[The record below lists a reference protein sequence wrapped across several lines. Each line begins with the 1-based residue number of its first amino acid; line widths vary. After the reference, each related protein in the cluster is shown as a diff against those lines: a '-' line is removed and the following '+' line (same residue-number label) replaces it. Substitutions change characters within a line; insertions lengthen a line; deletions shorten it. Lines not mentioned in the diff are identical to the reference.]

1 MKSFVNLQP
10 LFILFSFIFFLI
22 STYFKFPLLNTFLY
36 DYFPIIQFF
45 TFILVFFSIFS
56 SIVYFFSK
64 GKRKV
69 VKYGLLGIVV
79 LSLLIWFFDNRLQI
93 TNKYYFS
100 LKVERFNKLVSEIKG
115 EKVNFTD
122 SSDMYSKMK
131 LSDEQSK
138 LSKQIYISNS
148 KPLSIFF
155 YQYRGIGEISGFLY
169 SENDAPPN
177 DGDFN
182 FQIVN
187 SYKIAENWYWVK
199 FD

>member
-1 MKSFVNLQP
+1 M
-10 LFILFSFIFFLI
+10 FS
-22 STYFKFPLLNTFLY
+22 N
-36 DYFPIIQFF
+36 
-45 TFILVFFSIFS
+45 
-56 SIVYFFSK
+56 

-69 VKYGLLGIVV
+69 VKYGLLGIIV
-79 LSLLIWFFDNRLQI
+79 LSLLFWFFDNRLQI

-138 LSKQIYISNS
+138 LSKQIYIKND

-169 SENDAPPN
+169 SENDASPN
-177 DGDFN
+177 DGDFS
-182 FQIVN
+182 FQIAN